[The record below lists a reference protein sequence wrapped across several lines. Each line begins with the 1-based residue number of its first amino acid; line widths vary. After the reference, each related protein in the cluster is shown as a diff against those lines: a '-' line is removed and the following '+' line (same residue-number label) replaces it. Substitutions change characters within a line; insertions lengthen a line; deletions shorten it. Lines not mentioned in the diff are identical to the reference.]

1 MERIAIVGAG
11 LVGSLEALFLAKR
24 GYKVTVYEGRNDLR
38 GTEAE
43 GGRSINLALSD
54 RGRKALRSVDLE
66 ERIMEMAIPMEGRM
80 IHPSGGGEVDLQ
92 RYGMEG
98 QAIHSV
104 SRAGLNRE
112 LLRAADRYDELEL
125 RFQQK
130 CRDLDLDKNELLL
143 EDRDSGEQY
152 RESFDRII
160 GTDGAFSAVR
170 TRLMKTDRFDFSQSY
185 LAHGYKE
192 LEIPPDENGEH
203 RMGKNGLHIW
213 PRGSYMMI
221 ALPNPDGSFTCT
233 LFLPFEGEP
242 SFASL
247 DSDEAVQSFFEKNFP
262 DAVPLMPGLL
272 EDFRKNPTSSL
283 VTIRCEPWHYRG
295 RVLLMGDAAHAIVP
309 FYGQGMNAGFEDCTI
324 LDGFLD
330 RYDDTGAAF
339 EVFSRERKPDADA
352 IADLALWNF
361 VEMRDKTADP
371 RFILRK
377 KIEKRLHEKH
387 PETWR
392 PLYSMV
398 TFSHEPYSKAL
409 EEGKKQ
415 ASVMERVMER
425 PDIEEKWDS
434 EEVEQEALDLIKKW
448 KGTDEK

>member
-11 LVGSLEALFLAKR
+11 LVGSLEALHLARR
-24 GYKVTVYEGRNDLR
+24 GYEVRVYEGRNDLR
-38 GTEAE
+38 GSEAE

-54 RGRKALRSVDLE
+54 RGRRALRTVGLE
-66 ERIMEMAIPMEGRM
+66 ERIMGMAIPMEGRM
-80 IHPSGGGEVDLQ
+80 VHPLEEEVNFQ
-92 RYGMEG
+92 RYGLEG

-112 LLRAADRYDELEL
+112 LLRAADDYEALSLHFE
-125 RFQQK
+125 QK
-130 CRDLDLDKNELLL
+130 CRDVDLERNELVL
-143 EDRDSGEQY
+143 EDRRSEEQY
-152 RESFDRII
+152 RQGFDRII

-170 TRLMKTDRFDFSQSY
+170 TRLMKTDRFDYSQSF

-192 LEIPPDENGEH
+192 LHIPPDANGKH
-203 RMGKNGLHIW
+203 RMADNALHIW

-221 ALPNPDGSFTCT
+221 ALPNPDGSYTCT
-233 LFLPFEGEP
+233 LFLPFEGAP

-247 DSDEAVQSFFEKNFP
+247 DSDKKVQRFFQENFP
-262 DAVPLMPGLL
+262 DAVAQMPTLL
-272 EDFRKNPTSSL
+272 EDFWKNPSSSL
-283 VTIRCEPWHYRG
+283 VTIRCEPWHYQG
-295 RVLLMGDAAHAIVP
+295 RVLLMGDASHAIVP

-324 LDGFLD
+324 LEEQLD
-330 RYDDTGAAF
+330 AHKDTGEALIA
-339 EVFSRERKPDADA
+339 FSRQRKPDADA

-361 VEMRDKTADP
+361 IEMRDKTADP
-371 RFILRK
+371 RFLLRK
-377 KIEKRLHEKH
+377 RIEKRLHEKR
-387 PETWR
+387 PDLWK

-415 ASVMERVMER
+415 AAIMERIMER

-434 EEVEQEALDLIKKW
+434 EEVAQDAFERIEKWEAEERK
-448 KGTDEK
+448 